1 MRFATNRHIEKVIF
15 PPIVEIKRLVV
26 GDNSPCGKTYIDLC
40 QAVPDYAPA
49 PELIEDVKRSLSDPG
64 TSLYTSDEGRL
75 DVRKA
80 VCRRYGRIYGA
91 SLTPENICLTVG
103 ASQAFWLA
111 MVTLCSAGDEVI
123 VQVPYYFDYDMALE
137 MMAIKR
143 VYAPFHEATGGLP
156 DVEAI
161 ERLITPRTRAILLVS
176 PSNPTGMDVPP
187 DILDHLF
194 DIAER
199 HGIALVLDETYS
211 DFIAGG
217 ARPHR
222 LFSREGWGNHFV
234 HIMSFGKTYAITGYR
249 AGALVGSEAFMHQAL
264 KAHDTMAICQPAPTQ
279 AALLFGLDH
288 LDAWVAANRRM
299 MERRHDRF
307 RAEFHCPGNPFS
319 LVTSGAFFAWVKHPF
334 PEATGW
340 NVARDLIEKAGLITL
355 PGEIFGPGMSRYLR
369 VAFGNIVEELIPEAA
384 SRFRDYV

>member
-1 MRFATNRHIEKVIF
+1 
-15 PPIVEIKRLVV
+15 
-26 GDNSPCGKTYIDLC
+26 
-40 QAVPDYAPA
+40 
-49 PELIEDVKRSLSDPG
+49 
-64 TSLYTSDEGRL
+64 
-75 DVRKA
+75 
-80 VCRRYGRIYGA
+80 
-91 SLTPENICLTVG
+91 
-103 ASQAFWLA
+103 
-111 MVTLCSAGDEVI
+111 
-123 VQVPYYFDYDMALE
+123 
-137 MMAIKR
+137 
-143 VYAPFHEATGGLP
+143 
-156 DVEAI
+156 
-161 ERLITPRTRAILLVS
+161 
-176 PSNPTGMDVPP
+176 
-187 DILDHLF
+187 
-194 DIAER
+194 
-199 HGIALVLDETYS
+199 
-211 DFIAGG
+211 
-217 ARPHR
+217 
-222 LFSREGWGNHFV
+222 
-234 HIMSFGKTYAITGYR
+234 
-249 AGALVGSEAFMHQAL
+249 MHQAL